1 MISFFPIF
9 SFVCSMLVGTTFFL
23 HPSELGMVGGWRQSF
38 YHPSNRP
45 YWPHWL
51 LRRRLRRGGILFN
64 SPLDC
69 IFRGPYQLVVDQAG
83 QVDFKY
89 WKGDQ
94 TRVEQLSVTQKSNSY
109 EFCSETRE
117 KRQHMQSWLQ
127 RSDDEYL
134 ISWFYCHISRQDFA
148 CSAYARSDWYSS
160 LVLRTVILQPQ
171 MPQIFCINL
180 E

>member
-1 MISFFPIF
+1 MISFFRF
-9 SFVCSMLVGTTFFL
+9 SLSCVVALGRYDLFP
-23 HPSELGMVGGWRQSF
+23 PSKWAWLVGGWRQSF

-94 TRVEQLSVTQKSNSY
+94 SRVEQLSVTQKSNSY
-109 EFCSETRE
+109 EFCSERKKLERKDNICKADCKGVT
-117 KRQHMQSWLQ
+117 MN
-127 RSDDEYL
+127 
-134 ISWFYCHISRQDFA
+134 I
-148 CSAYARSDWYSS
+148 WYPGFIATFRGRIS
-160 LVLRTVILQPQ
+160 LVQHLPDLIDIHRWYCGQW
-171 MPQIFCINL
+171 FCSPKCHKSFA
-180 E
+180 